1 MVCGGETVRLMCVE
15 GVCKGDV
22 CKVRCVHRGSG
33 CVVKGVWMSGVCGG
47 DCAVDV
53 CGGCV

>member
-1 MVCGGETVRLMCVE
+1 MVCVVCVGETVRLMCVE

-22 CKVRCVHRGSG
+22 CKVRCVHMGSG

-47 DCAVDV
+47 
-53 CGGCV
+53 CV